1 MDEDQL
7 QCRNGSLANTS
18 HIELRVEEGVL
29 FATERRV
36 LVGSVRT
43 LKHQHFVRNV
53 MLLSVWVSALRSIT
67 LILVIDTSVHSSVLA
82 TASYC
87 DTSLFAMF
95 FETYHSF

>member
-1 MDEDQL
+1 M
-7 QCRNGSLANTS
+7 
-18 HIELRVEEGVL
+18 
-29 FATERRV
+29 
-36 LVGSVRT
+36 GSVRT